1 MSSILRRLTSQ
12 LDQKGSGTQGGS
24 LEGVGGSSLD
34 GGMIL
39 DREDKRLMSA
49 VSFNDFSMHVMMD
62 DEEHG
67 GRHGDIV
74 PKSQITT
81 QPVAI
86 PPMSGS
92 EVFNPNLGK
101 IKTPQSPVSLSNS
114 LKIPRTSVA
123 GILGTPKASIL
134 NNEDTT
140 PRSSL
145 DLYEGSSLPTP
156 RASISREVDGEASTP
171 VSPNSPRTPGGRRRK
186 PNKIH
191 GLDYYEFCELVRAGS
206 L

>member
-12 LDQKGSGTQGGS
+12 LDQKSSANQGGA
-24 LEGVGGSSLD
+24 LD
-34 GGMIL
+34 GAGGNSPAERVIL
-39 DREDKRLMSA
+39 DKEDKRLMST

-62 DEEHG
+62 EDHG
-67 GRHGDIV
+67 ASHVHEFG
-74 PKSQITT
+74 PTSQALT

-86 PPMSGS
+86 PAVGKSDMFKPS
-92 EVFNPNLGK
+92 LGK
-101 IKTPQSPVSLSNS
+101 IKTPQSPISISNS

-123 GILGTPKASIL
+123 GILGTPKATIL
-134 NNEDTT
+134 NMEDTT

-145 DLYEGSSLPTP
+145 DLHEGSSVPTP
-156 RASISREVDGEASTP
+156 RASISKDADGEGSTP
-171 VSPNSPRTPGGRRRK
+171 VSPKSPRTPGGRRK
-186 PNKIH
+186 KQNKIH